1 MAASAP
7 TFKRYV
13 EVGRVVLVN
22 EGPQAGKL
30 ATIVEIIDHARALI
44 DGPESGVPR
53 QAIAYKKV
61 VLTPYVLKKLPR
73 AAGSTAVSKVWKAS
87 GVDEKWEKS
96 AWAKKRAT
104 QMTRRS
110 LSDFDRF
117 KVQIFKSERRKTV
130 GKELKKAKAS
140 S

>member
-1 MAASAP
+1 M
-7 TFKRYV
+7 
-13 EVGRVVLVN
+13 LDLL
-22 EGPQAGKL
+22 Q
-30 ATIVEIIDHARALI
+30 ALI

-130 GKELKKAKAS
+130 GKGKSVS
-140 S
+140 SMSSA